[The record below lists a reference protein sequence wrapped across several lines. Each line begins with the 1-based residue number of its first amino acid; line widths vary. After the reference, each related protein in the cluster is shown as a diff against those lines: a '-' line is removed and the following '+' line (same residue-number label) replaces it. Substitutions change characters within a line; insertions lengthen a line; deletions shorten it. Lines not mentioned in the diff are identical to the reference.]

1 MTDGRLVITRLNRTM
16 VATLEGSIDAG
27 ALEALVESM
36 SEFQARHLVDSVVF
50 EVSACEVMDIDEFA
64 QLQKAVRTVEWLGLR
79 SVIAGLRP
87 GIVSYIVSSGAELG
101 ELRTALDLELAL
113 EELSA
118 DDNEEELESQPDQ
131 DQDAEPE
138 SEPDVVGPVR
148 HSYGS

>member
-1 MTDGRLVITRLNRTM
+1 
-16 VATLEGSIDAG
+16 
-27 ALEALVESM
+27 
-36 SEFQARHLVDSVVF
+36 LVDSVVF

-131 DQDAEPE
+131 DRDAEPE

-148 HSYGS
+148 HLYGS

>member
-1 MTDGRLVITRLNRTM
+1 M

-27 ALEALVESM
+27 ALEALVDSLSES
-36 SEFQARHLVDSVVF
+36 QARHLADSVVF
-50 EVSACEVMDIDEFA
+50 EVSACELMDIDEFK
-64 QLQKAVRTVEWLGLR
+64 QLQKAVQTVEWLGLR

-87 GIVSYIVSSGAELG
+87 GIVTYIVSSGVELG

-118 DDNEEELESQPDQ
+118 DDNEEELESEPDQ
-131 DQDAEPE
+131 EQHAEPE
-138 SEPDVVGPVR
+138 PEPDAVGPVR